1 MYIEYHHTPVIWYS
15 MYFLKYVYIH
25 MDKVILEFTLNG
37 RKNTYLRRIDMY
49 GKPLTTT
56 NKNSAKMIKE
66 RDILGIWKLL
76 LQEYGKQNLKDM
88 NIIKKDE

>member
-1 MYIEYHHTPVIWYS
+1 
-15 MYFLKYVYIH
+15 

-37 RKNTYLRRIDMY
+37 RKNTYLRRIDIY

-56 NKNSAKMIKE
+56 NKHSAKMIKE
-66 RDILGIWKLL
+66 REVPGIWKLL
-76 LQEYGKQNLKDM
+76 LQSYGKDNVKGI

>member
-1 MYIEYHHTPVIWYS
+1 
-15 MYFLKYVYIH
+15 

-56 NKNSAKMIKE
+56 NKHSAKMIKE
-66 RDILGIWKLL
+66 REVPGIWKLL
-76 LQEYGKQNLKDM
+76 LQSYGKDNVKDI

>member
-1 MYIEYHHTPVIWYS
+1 
-15 MYFLKYVYIH
+15 

>member
-1 MYIEYHHTPVIWYS
+1 

-66 RDILGIWKLL
+66 RDIPGIWKLL
-76 LQEYGKQNLKDM
+76 LQEYGKENLKDM